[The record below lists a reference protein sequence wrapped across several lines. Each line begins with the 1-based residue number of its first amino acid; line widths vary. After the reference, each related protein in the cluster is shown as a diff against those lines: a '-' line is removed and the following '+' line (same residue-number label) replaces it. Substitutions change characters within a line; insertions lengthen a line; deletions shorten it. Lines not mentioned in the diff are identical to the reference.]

1 MNKRGQ
7 EYGWPVSVYSTLESL
22 CGYDVVSAAYE
33 EEPEE
38 SKDKIFRQLQQGF
51 PSVSKEAMLKV
62 LGWAE
67 KKEHD

>member
-1 MNKRGQ
+1 M
-7 EYGWPVSVYSTLESL
+7 YSTPESL
-22 CGYDVVSAAYE
+22 WGYEVVSSAYK
-33 EEPEE
+33 EEPEK